1 MLKTIIENDYQYGRQ
16 KECEILDKMNKYF
29 MDNITQTENRFDT
42 KDYVGDK
49 NKYEVKSRRIYYKSY
64 PTTIIPTDKVNENII
79 FLFNFIDGLYYIRY
93 NKEVFSNF
101 KIDYFHRRDGGQNNK
116 NKLYFY
122 IPINELTQII

>member
-16 KECEILDKMNKYF
+16 KECEILNKMNEYF
-29 MDNITQTENRFDT
+29 HDNITQTEARYDA

-49 NKYEVKSRRIYYKSY
+49 YRYEVKSRRINYNQY
-64 PTTIIPTDKVNENII
+64 PTTIIPTDKVMDNIY

-93 NKEVFSNF
+93 NKEVFSKF